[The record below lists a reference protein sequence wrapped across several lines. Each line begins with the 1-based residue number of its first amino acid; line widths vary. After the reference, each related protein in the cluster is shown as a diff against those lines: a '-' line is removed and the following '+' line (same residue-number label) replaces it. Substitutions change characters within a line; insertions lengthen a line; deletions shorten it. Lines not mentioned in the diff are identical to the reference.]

1 MARAAPSPIPAAPG
15 GGPVRRRLV
24 WVLVLA
30 FVLGC
35 QTRSYYDEYRARHP
49 DFQAVLPSEGARLEE
64 LLAALYAPPA
74 KEAGEL
80 EIRRLEILRVDE
92 RPWRAL
98 SLDEIRRGALVP
110 SDAESYAV
118 VVDWR
123 CRAKVGLKDVRVVRP
138 SWYLLPG
145 NRLEAWDHLR
155 FRSGCQTRSE
165 FRAAR
170 GAQAEVEA
178 ELSARVAKAYGKRT
192 LELDDVYRRGLAYV
206 EAGRLVEARA
216 MLLLGERGFRAADER
231 ARRQPAPG
239 GADPLADV
247 RALRARLLRA
257 LGYEEPDR

>member
-1 MARAAPSPIPAAPG
+1 VS
-15 GGPVRRRLV
+15 RRLA
-24 WVLVLA
+24 WALVLA
-30 FVLGC
+30 LALGC
-35 QTRSYYDEYRARHP
+35 QTPSYYDEYRASHP
-49 DFQAVLPSEGARLEE
+49 DFEAVLPNEGASLEE

-74 KEAGEL
+74 KEAGDLEL
-80 EIRRLEILRVDE
+80 RRLEILRVDE

-98 SLDEIRRGALVP
+98 SLDEIRRGELVP

-118 VVDWR
+118 VADWE

-138 SWYLLPG
+138 SWYLLPD

-155 FRSGCQTRSE
+155 FRSGCETRSQ

-192 LELDDVYRRGLAYV
+192 LELDEVYRRGLAYV

-231 ARRQPAPG
+231 LRRQQAPG
-239 GADPLADV
+239 AGDPLADV
-247 RALRARLLRA
+247 RRLRDRLLRA
-257 LGYEEPDR
+257 LGYEAEPGA